1 LGLDKV
7 KQATFWRRL
16 FDFDVPRSII
26 GHTILNLDTLL
37 TLGSNIMTS
46 RPLLLIVVSVLLGVL
61 GQLLL
66 KMGITQVGSLELE
79 GELAGLVKVGIRVFG
94 NLKVIGGFAAYGIS
108 SLFWIAVLSKVNLS
122 LAYPMLALNY
132 VLIPLAA
139 WLFLGE
145 QIPSLR
151 WLGVGII
158 IIGIIIISRT

>member
-1 LGLDKV
+1 
-7 KQATFWRRL
+7 
-16 FDFDVPRSII
+16 
-26 GHTILNLDTLL
+26 
-37 TLGSNIMTS
+37 MTGKS
-46 RPLLLIVVSVLLGVL
+46 LLLIVISVLLSVL

-66 KMGITQVGSLELE
+66 KMGMTQVGPLNPK
-79 GELAGLVKVGIRVFG
+79 GGLGDLVQVGVQVFG

-132 VLIPLAA
+132 VLIPLTA

-158 IIGIIIISRT
+158 IIGIVVISQT